1 MSSGIPYFFYI
12 CSFNFY
18 PKNMTFFD
26 LLIGGLLAYAL
37 FKGIQNGLFAE
48 LASLVSLVIGIYIA
62 VKFSAIMASLISS
75 IVHWNPYTIKTV
87 AFVLTFIVVVV
98 GIYMLSKFFT
108 GLADFAYLG
117 WINKVGG
124 GVFRVLK
131 TILIISIFLTVF
143 EKINYHNFLA
153 KKETLD
159 KSLFF
164 NPIQKTADFLFPSLE
179 KLYEKAKK

>member
-1 MSSGIPYFFYI
+1 
-12 CSFNFY
+12 
-18 PKNMTFFD
+18 MTFFD

-48 LASLVSLVIGIYIA
+48 LASLVSLLIGIYIA
-62 VKFSAIMASLISS
+62 VKFSAIMSS
-75 IVHWNPYTIKTV
+75 IISGMVQWNPTTIKTV
-87 AFVLTFIVVVV
+87 SFVLTFILVVI
-98 GIYMLSKFFT
+98 GIYMLGKFFT
-108 GLADFAYLG
+108 GLANFAYLG

-131 TILIISIFLTVF
+131 FILIISVFLTIF

-159 KSLFF
+159 KSIFF
-164 NPIQKTADFLFPSLE
+164 NPIQKTASFIFPSLE

>member
-1 MSSGIPYFFYI
+1 
-12 CSFNFY
+12 
-18 PKNMTFFD
+18 MTFFD

-131 TILIISIFLTVF
+131 AILIISIFLTIF

>member
-1 MSSGIPYFFYI
+1 
-12 CSFNFY
+12 
-18 PKNMTFFD
+18 MTFFD
-26 LLIGGLLAYAL
+26 LLIGGLSAYAL

-48 LASLVSLVIGIYIA
+48 LASLVSLLIGIYVA
-62 VKFSAIMASLISS
+62 VKFSALMASIISS
-75 IVHWNPYTIKTV
+75 IVKWNPYTIQIV
-87 AFVLTFIVVVV
+87 AFILTFIVVVV

-131 TILIISIFLTVF
+131 FVLIISVFLTIF

-164 NPIQKTADFLFPSLE
+164 NPIQKTSAFIFPSLE
-179 KLYEKAKK
+179 KLYDKAKK

>member
-1 MSSGIPYFFYI
+1 
-12 CSFNFY
+12 
-18 PKNMTFFD
+18 MTFFD

-131 TILIISIFLTVF
+131 AILIISIFLTVF

>member
-1 MSSGIPYFFYI
+1 MSSGIAYFFYI
-12 CSFNFY
+12 CTFNFY

-131 TILIISIFLTVF
+131 AILIISIFLTLF

>member
-1 MSSGIPYFFYI
+1 
-12 CSFNFY
+12 
-18 PKNMTFFD
+18 MTFFD

-131 TILIISIFLTVF
+131 AILIISIFLTLF

>member
-1 MSSGIPYFFYI
+1 MSSGIAYFFYI
-12 CSFNFY
+12 CAFNFY

-131 TILIISIFLTVF
+131 AILIISIFLTVF

>member
-1 MSSGIPYFFYI
+1 
-12 CSFNFY
+12 
-18 PKNMTFFD
+18 MTFFD

-131 TILIISIFLTVF
+131 AILIISVFLTIF

>member
-1 MSSGIPYFFYI
+1 
-12 CSFNFY
+12 
-18 PKNMTFFD
+18 MTFFD

-48 LASLVSLVIGIYIA
+48 LASLVSLLIGIYIA
-62 VKFSAIMASLISS
+62 VKFSAIMSSVISS
-75 IVHWNPYTIKTV
+75 CVKWNPYTIKTV
-87 AFVLTFIVVVV
+87 AFILTFIVVVV

-108 GLADFAYLG
+108 GLANFAYLG
-117 WINKVGG
+117 WINKAGG
-124 GVFRVLK
+124 GFFRLLK
-131 TILIISIFLTVF
+131 AVLIISVFLTIF

-164 NPIQKTADFLFPSLE
+164 NPIQKTAAFIFPSLE
-179 KLYEKAKK
+179 KLYDKAKQ